1 MLYHGPVSVEA
12 FFLYGP
18 RSYEASYIAY
28 LKQMI
33 SFGPFF
39 LFWIFFHVWAFFGLG
54 LNGESRANTA
64 LLLSLVL
71 YTYLQRMRCC
81 FVCLGLFF
89 ILVALFD
96 IEI

>member
-39 LFWIFFHVWAFFGLG
+39 TELVSVKIAPDLRWSFIELIAGSKPLRGVEIKTKSAFSTASFALFGLVW
-54 LNGESRANTA
+54 LHYEI
-64 LLLSLVL
+64 LS
-71 YTYLQRMRCC
+71 
-81 FVCLGLFF
+81 
-89 ILVALFD
+89 IS
-96 IEI
+96 